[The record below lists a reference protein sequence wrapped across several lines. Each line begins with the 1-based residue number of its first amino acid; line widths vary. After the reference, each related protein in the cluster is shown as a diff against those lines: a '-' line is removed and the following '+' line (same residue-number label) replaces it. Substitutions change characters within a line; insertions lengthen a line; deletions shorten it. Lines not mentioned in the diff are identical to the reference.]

1 MTCSIGSVTLVSA
14 RASDVEPR
22 QERRSRRR
30 GGHNGGFKPGLILFL
45 IGIAAIVASVA
56 VQSRTPGQ
64 TPRAW
69 QASYDC
75 NAMPTIGL
83 APCK

>member
-30 GGHNGGFKPGLILFL
+30 GGHNGGFKPGLFLFL
-45 IGIAAIVASVA
+45 IGIAALVGTNAKGVASVLRLQRHA
-56 VQSRTPGQ
+56 DHRPGALQ
-64 TPRAW
+64 
-69 QASYDC
+69 
-75 NAMPTIGL
+75 IVEFIF
-83 APCK
+83 